1 MSVKKL
7 WRRTVTPIVL
17 PFLLLSTVT
26 YLFWAEPS
34 HSVSVDL
41 PTSLDPV
48 FPNITHQ
55 GEPTIVFLKT
65 ASTVPQ
71 DISPSSSQHTQDAL
85 NYPSPAPGITIIALW
100 STRDTERAIYL
111 NNFYAS
117 VKANPSID
125 LLLIKFDKYGTGM
138 NCEMPQSTGV
148 PNVREVCLTVDEYWE
163 LHGDFLCKRWGCDTG
178 DKAKVMQTLK
188 ARSGGDFVSGTF
200 PP

>member
-41 PTSLDPV
+41 PTSLDLV
-48 FPNITHQ
+48 FPNITYQ

-71 DISPSSSQHTQDAL
+71 DISPSSSQRTQDAL
-85 NYPSPAPGITIIALW
+85 NYPSPAPNITIIALW
-100 STRDTERAIYL
+100 STRDAERAIYL

-148 PNVREVCLTVDEYWE
+148 PNVREVCLTVEEYWE
-163 LHGDFLCKRWGCDTG
+163 LHGDFLCERWGCDTG
-178 DKAKVMQTLK
+178 DKAKVMETLK
-188 ARSGGDFVSGTF
+188 ARSGGDFVRGTF